1 MKFDELIH
9 QKSYEHIVHV
19 LRRHP
24 LTFFPTILL
33 FVVLALMPLGVE
45 FIFANTNPHLLVEN
59 NPKAL
64 ILLFASFY
72 YLTILIFFYERFT
85 DYYLDMW
92 VITNDRIVNVEQ
104 KGLFAR
110 TVAEVDLYKIQDVTS
125 DIKGVFPSIFNYGN
139 INLQTAGAELRFN
152 FLDVPRPHKLRK
164 EIIELIRVDRK
175 YHIHGEAGTTTN

>member
-9 QKSYEHIVHV
+9 QKSYEHIIHV

-24 LTFFPTILL
+24 LTFIPTILM
-33 FVVLALMPLGVE
+33 FVVLGLMPFGVE
-45 FIFANTNPHLLVEN
+45 FIFANTYPDLLVEN
-59 NPKAL
+59 NPRAL
-64 ILLFASFY
+64 LLLFGSFY

-92 VITNDRIVNVEQ
+92 VVTNDRIINVEQ

-110 TVAEVDLYKIQDVTS
+110 TVAEVDLYKILDVTS
-125 DIKGVFPSIFNYGN
+125 DIKGIFPSIFNYGN

-152 FLDVPRPHKLRK
+152 FYNVPKPHLLRK
-164 EIIELIRVDRK
+164 EIIELIREDRK
-175 YHIHGEAGTTTN
+175 YHVHSETGPNA